1 MGKKYE
7 KDANNSKWILFL
19 GEKKLKSSLEWCSR
33 LTACSAQASTKYWY
47 EEKDMKKKVVCVVQI
62 STFNNN
68 NIEKRSGNDKCQ
80 RGTITEIN

>member
-1 MGKKYE
+1 
-7 KDANNSKWILFL
+7 
-19 GEKKLKSSLEWCSR
+19 
-33 LTACSAQASTKYWY
+33 
-47 EEKDMKKKVVCVVQI
+47 MKKKVVCVVQI